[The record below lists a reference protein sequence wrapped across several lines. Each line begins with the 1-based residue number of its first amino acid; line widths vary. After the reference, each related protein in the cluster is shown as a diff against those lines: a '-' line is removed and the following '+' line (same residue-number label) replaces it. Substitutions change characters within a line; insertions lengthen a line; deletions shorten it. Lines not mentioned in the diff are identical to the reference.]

1 MEGTYMKI
9 FTLILA
15 VTVLALPALAQEKK
29 TAAKPVKGT
38 SVEAAVK
45 ALEESWE
52 AAIMKHDTK
61 PIEEV
66 VASDFAGVGHDGKL
80 LNKAGLLQEQ
90 VKSNHDTYTSASLSH
105 VIVRPYGSN
114 VAVVIGDAREK
125 GTDKDGK
132 AFDRT
137 YRFTDTWVERN
148 GKWECVGE
156 QVAQVSGK

>member
-1 MEGTYMKI
+1 MKI
-9 FTLILA
+9 VTIILA
-15 VTVLALPALAQEKK
+15 VTVLTLPALAQEKK
-29 TAAKPVKGT
+29 MAKAAKGA
-38 SVEAAVK
+38 SVEATVK
-45 ALEESWE
+45 GREDSWE

-80 LNKAGLLQEQ
+80 LGKAGLMKEQ
-90 VKSNHDTYTSASLSH
+90 VKSNHDTYTSATLSH
-105 VIVRPYGSN
+105 VVVRAYGPN
-114 VAVVIGDAREK
+114 VAVAIGDANEK
-125 GTDKDGK
+125 GTGKDGK

-148 GKWECVGE
+148 GKWECVAE

>member
-1 MEGTYMKI
+1 MKI
-9 FTLILA
+9 VTLILA
-15 VTVLALPALAQEKK
+15 LTVLALPALAQEKK
-29 TAAKPVKGT
+29 MAAKGT

-45 ALEESWE
+45 ALEEGWE

-61 PIEEV
+61 AIDEV

-90 VKSNHDTYTSASLSH
+90 VKNNHDTYTSATLNH
-105 VIVRPYGSN
+105 VVVRAYGSN
-114 VAVVIGDAREK
+114 VAVAIGDAREK
-125 GTDKDGK
+125 GTGKDGK

-148 GKWECVGE
+148 GKWECVAE
-156 QVAQVSGK
+156 QVAQLSGK

>member
-1 MEGTYMKI
+1 MKI
-9 FTLILA
+9 VTLVLA

-29 TAAKPVKGT
+29 MAAKPAKGA

-45 ALEESWE
+45 GLEDGWE

-61 PIEEV
+61 PIDEV

-80 LNKAGLLQEQ
+80 LNKAGLMQEQ
-90 VKSNHDTYTSASLSH
+90 VQSNHDTYTLATLNH
-105 VIVRPYGSN
+105 VIVRAYGSN
-114 VAVVIGDAREK
+114 VAVAIGDAREK
-125 GTDKDGK
+125 GTGKDGK

-137 YRFTDTWVERN
+137 YRFTDTWVERA
-148 GKWECVGE
+148 GKWQCVAE